1 MPDKRIFTLY
11 LSTLTPSGYNFSP
24 VDKTNLSNV
33 KWSIDWNRV
42 FGDLCGRADCLVRIH
57 LISKQNTNT
66 NLPYDTNLGTVRCN
80 FYSPYQQQNNGVIIG
95 TLNVLQL
102 VGSNNVLSCDT
113 SMTQGVRIRVP
124 NTTSFFAVQ
133 LISLSETLIP
143 NNVEYQIQFDF
154 EIIEDSVVSVDY

>member
-1 MPDKRIFTLY
+1 MPDNRIFTLY

-42 FGDLCGRADCLVRIH
+42 FGNLCGRADCLVRIR
-57 LISKQNTNT
+57 LISRQNTTT

-80 FYSPYQQQNNGVIIG
+80 FYSSYQQQNNGVIIG

-102 VGSNNVLSCDT
+102 VTNNNVLSCDT
-113 SMTQGVRIRVP
+113 SMTEGVRIRVP

-133 LISLSETLIP
+133 LVGLNESLIP

-154 EIIEDSVVSVDY
+154 EIIEDSVVSIDY